1 MFEEFATYYA
11 FHKGD
16 GTINRQS
23 SSAFDSEAFLRVTK
37 VLFEGQT
44 RKLPALMILKS
55 VFPSKLGN
63 EEFANYL
70 KVTKG

>member
-1 MFEEFATYYA
+1 M
-11 FHKGD
+11 
-16 GTINRQS
+16 
-23 SSAFDSEAFLRVTK
+23 TK

-44 RKLPALMILKS
+44 RKLPSLMILKA

-70 KVTKG
+70 KVTKGQSANSNTNLINEYVHDKNP